1 MLVLSLSLAIYHI
14 MAKIKSNRS
23 STRKEV
29 IIAEAAKLF
38 REKGFSATSMRD
50 LAEHVG
56 VEAASLYNHISSKAE
71 ILQEICF
78 KVANQFMSHMDE
90 VDNSPLT
97 AIAKIEAILR
107 FHIRQMVEHYE
118 EVYVSDREWKHLT
131 EPYMQNMQS
140 QRRAYRQRIA
150 QIIENGI
157 RKGEIKDIDAPT
169 AVLIMLHAVSGIE
182 SWHRS
187 TKKIEGHV
195 LEDNMV
201 MILVEGLKK

>member
-1 MLVLSLSLAIYHI
+1 
-14 MAKIKSNRS
+14 MAKIKRNRNG
-23 STRKEV
+23 TRKDV
-29 IIAEAAKLF
+29 IIAKAAKLF

-78 KVANQFMSHMDE
+78 KVANQFMSHIDE
-90 VDNSPLT
+90 VDNSPMA

-150 QIIENGI
+150 QIITEGI
-157 RKGEIKDIDAPT
+157 RKGEIKEIDAP
-169 AVLIMLHAVSGIE
+169 
-182 SWHRS
+182 
-187 TKKIEGHV
+187 
-195 LEDNMV
+195 
-201 MILVEGLKK
+201 

>member
-1 MLVLSLSLAIYHI
+1 
-14 MAKIKSNRS
+14 MAKIKRNRNG
-23 STRKEV
+23 TRKDV
-29 IIAEAAKLF
+29 IIAKAAKLF

-78 KVANQFMSHMDE
+78 KTANNFMSHIEE
-90 VDNSPLT
+90 VDANPNKT
-97 AIAKIEAILR
+97 AIEKIQEILR
-107 FHIRQMVEHYE
+107 FHIKQMLDNYE

-131 EPYMQNMQS
+131 DPYLSNMQS

-150 QIIENGI
+150 SVIEEGI
-157 RKGEIKDIDAPT
+157 RKGEIKPIDAPT

-187 TKKIEGHV
+187 KKKIAGEV

-201 MILVEGLKK
+201 QILVDGLRKQA